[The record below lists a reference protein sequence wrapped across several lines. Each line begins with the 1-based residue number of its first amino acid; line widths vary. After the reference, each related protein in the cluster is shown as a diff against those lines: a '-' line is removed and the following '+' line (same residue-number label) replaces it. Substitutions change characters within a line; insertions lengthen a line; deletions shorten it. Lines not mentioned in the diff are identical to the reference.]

1 MLGAYLLVNG
11 ILSLIV
17 ASFFDKKKIGSAG
30 VFIISFL
37 FTPLIGILIGIVSET
52 KPEFTG
58 TKNYS
63 KPRGI
68 NPLPEERLKE
78 AKATLIREIEPY
90 KKEEELGLLSDNAR
104 AKLESLR
111 EEYKSLD
118 IQTFRTLY
126 RKQNEAIV
134 ARGKKKA
141 RTLLSNTLVAVFIIA
156 IIVLWYQ
163 GFFDDIKF
171 NMPSFDL

>member
-1 MLGAYLLVNG
+1 MLGTYLLVNG

-17 ASFFDKKKIGSAG
+17 ASFFDKKKIGSGG

-63 KPRGI
+63 KPRRI
-68 NPLPEERLKE
+68 NPLPKERLEE

-90 KKEEELGLLSDNAR
+90 KKEEELGLLSDDGR
-104 AKLESLR
+104 AKLEALR
-111 EEYKSLD
+111 DEYKSLD
-118 IQTFRTLY
+118 IETFKTLY

-134 ARGKKKA
+134 ARGKKQA
-141 RTLLSNTLVAVFIIA
+141 RILLRNTLIAVFIIT

-163 GFFDDIKF
+163 DFFDNIKF